1 VRYGRRDSTHAEIRQ
16 ELRDLGASVSDTGD
30 VGNDFPDLVVGL
42 AGATFLVEA
51 KSDKKVHHKKNEASE
66 GQETFA
72 QKWRGSPVVRL
83 RSRIEAREWL
93 IRTRHEIYGR
103 SVPKQL
109 APCAHR
115 PAADAA
121 KP

>member
-51 KSDKKVHHKKNEASE
+51 KARKGKLYDGQSE
-66 GQETFA
+66 FA
-72 QKWRGSPVVRL
+72 RTWRGSPVVVI
-83 RSRIEAREWL
+83 RSRVEAREWL